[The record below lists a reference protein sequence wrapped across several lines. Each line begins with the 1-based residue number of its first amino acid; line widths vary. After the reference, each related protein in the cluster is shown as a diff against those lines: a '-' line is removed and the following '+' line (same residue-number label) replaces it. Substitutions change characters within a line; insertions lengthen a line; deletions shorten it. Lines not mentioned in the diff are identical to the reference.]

1 LDARRAPRRGELPK
15 AANQSRPLRFQ
26 PFAGSDRI
34 PRLDYIAA
42 GGRSYGYID
51 MLQNLREKFTGWVAI
66 TILAVIGVTFVF
78 VGGANFVF
86 VGNNYAAKVDDIDI
100 GIAQFENAY
109 RDQIQQNPQLA
120 QVSPEIRGQVRANIL
135 EQLIQQRVIDN
146 YIEGAG
152 YQISDE
158 QLTRLIQATPDFQVD
173 GRFDMNTYLDLLAA
187 NGYEPTAFERAQ
199 RVTLRRSQLQFGI
212 RATAIMSPAAF
223 RRYLNLAGEQR
234 IVRLAMID
242 PETVASEIE
251 VTDEMVA
258 AFYDDNPTM
267 FQLPESA
274 DIEFIEIQ
282 RSEVAQG
289 VSVSEADLLE
299 YYEYNKDRYE
309 QDEQRQSRHILI
321 LADDDEA
328 AAEATA
334 NELLV
339 RINAGEAF
347 EDIAREY
354 SADSFTAERGGDL
367 GALTRA
373 QMPDG
378 LDSVVFPMSEGDV
391 MGPIKTDFGF
401 HLVRL
406 DTIIETGPLPLDQ
419 VRGELTTELQ
429 DQQAEALFL
438 DLERRLSDALF
449 DATDMASLSAAV
461 GIEAQSIAGFTRQ
474 SGEPFDGALNVVD
487 AVFDEVVLS
496 GEQVSEIIEID
507 ANRSAVFAVTNH
519 HPATRQPLDDVR
531 AEVRASLEL
540 QQAEGVMA
548 AKADQMIAALA
559 DGVEF
564 TAAAEAI
571 GATAEEP
578 TIMSRSAQDA
588 DQSISVAVFTA
599 LKPAQDAPTVG
610 STRNSVGGYAVFSV
624 EAVLPGSPESLPVEQ
639 RDAGKM
645 QLTDQIGTG
654 EFLAFVQALREDAE
668 VIINQDVLAGQD
680 LL

>member
-1 LDARRAPRRGELPK
+1 
-15 AANQSRPLRFQ
+15 
-26 PFAGSDRI
+26 
-34 PRLDYIAA
+34 
-42 GGRSYGYID
+42 
-51 MLQNLREKFTGWVAI
+51 
-66 TILAVIGVTFVF
+66 
-78 VGGANFVF
+78 
-86 VGNNYAAKVDDIDI
+86 
-100 GIAQFENAY
+100 
-109 RDQIQQNPQLA
+109 
-120 QVSPEIRGQVRANIL
+120 
-135 EQLIQQRVIDN
+135 
-146 YIEGAG
+146 
-152 YQISDE
+152 
-158 QLTRLIQATPDFQVD
+158 
-173 GRFDMNTYLDLLAA
+173 
-187 NGYEPTAFERAQ
+187 
-199 RVTLRRSQLQFGI
+199 
-212 RATAIMSPAAF
+212 
-223 RRYLNLAGEQR
+223 
-234 IVRLAMID
+234 
-242 PETVASEIE
+242 
-251 VTDEMVA
+251 MVA

-282 RSEVAQG
+282 RSEVAKG

-378 LDSVVFPMSEGDV
+378 LDSAVFTMSEGEV

-438 DLERRLSDALF
+438 DLERKLSDALF

-461 GIEAQSIAGFTRQ
+461 GIEIQAIAGFTRQ
-474 SGEPFDGALNVVD
+474 SGEPFGGALNVVD
-487 AVFDEVVLS
+487 AIFDEIVLS
-496 GEQVSEIIEID
+496 GEQMSEIIEID
-507 ANRSAVFAVTNH
+507 ANRSAIFAVTNH
-519 HPATRQPLDDVR
+519 NPVTRQPLDDVR

-578 TIMSRSAQDA
+578 TIMSRSAEEA

-599 LKPAQDAPTVG
+599 LKPSQDVPTVG

-645 QLTDQIGTG
+645 QLTDEIGTG
-654 EFLAFVQALREDAE
+654 EFIAFVQALREDAE